1 MKKLFPLFLFLISL
15 LIYSCSSDTRATL
28 NKTLDNYDKKI
39 DSFSVLLN
47 TFNDPSPD
55 TVIRKIRN
63 LENEFSQLILLSDNE
78 IESLLKQLKTIPKNR
93 KHLEKRYLELRL
105 KANLLMQKI
114 ISTKTKHIV
123 ARLEEVKKSLSQTYQ
138 NIDNLGP
145 AVNNSIQEWGNN
157 QLTEIDQ
164 TIKDIQDKMTIQ
176 LDSLNRQFLELKKQE
191 KK

>member
-15 LIYSCSSDTRATL
+15 LLYSCSSDTRATL

-55 TVIRKIRN
+55 TVIQKIRN

-78 IESLLKQLKTIPKNR
+78 IESLLKQLKAIPKNR

-123 ARLEEVKKSLSQTYQ
+123 SRLEEVKKSLSQAYQ

-145 AVNNSIQEWGNN
+145 AVKNTMQEWGNN

>member
-1 MKKLFPLFLFLISL
+1 MKKLFSLFLFLISL

-55 TVIRKIRN
+55 TVIQKIRN

-93 KHLEKRYLELRL
+93 KHFEKRYLELRL

>member
-55 TVIRKIRN
+55 TVIQKIRN